1 MKKIL
6 IFAFSLLTLGVQAQR
21 EVPQS
26 RMEQIY
32 EEAKTPYKYGLAV
45 APADNYHK
53 IDCPTVFREGDKWYM
68 TYVVYNGK
76 GGQDGRGYETWIA
89 ESDNLLEWRTLGR
102 LLSYR
107 DGYWDCNQRGGFPSL
122 PDMEWGGSYAMQ
134 TYKGKHWMTYI
145 GGEGTGYESVNK
157 PLYIG
162 VAWTDKPLGSAHEWQ
177 AQDKPVMSIHDKDA
191 QWWEKLTQYKSVVY
205 WDKEKTLGAPFVMFY
220 NAAGR
225 HPETDLKAERVG
237 IALSKD
243 MKHWKRYPGN
253 PVFAHEA
260 DGTITGDAHIQKMG
274 DVYVMFYFSAFEPSR
289 KYKAFNTFAA
299 SYDLVHWTDWKGE
312 DLIMPSKNYDEL
324 FAHKSYVV
332 KHDGVVYHFYCAVN
346 NAEQRGI
353 AVATSKPMGRSQ
365 VRFPEPEVKNR
376 RTVTELDKDW
386 KTWLTDNGQLTTDNG
401 ARGGNGSFSVV
412 DIPHNWDD
420 YYGYRQLTHGNLHGA
435 AMYEK
440 DFVAEKKQGKRY
452 FLRFEGVGTYAAI
465 TLNGKDYGRHPVGRT
480 TLTLDVTDALK
491 QGTNRLAVKAEHPEM
506 IADMP
511 WVCGGCSS
519 EWGFSEGSQPLG
531 IFRPVV
537 LEATDEIRIEPFG
550 VHIWNDDKAE
560 NIYVETEVKNYGKTA
575 ETIEVVNKFSNAD
588 GKQVFRLVEKVTLQP
603 GEMKVIKQ
611 QSPVQNP
618 VLWNTEN
625 PYLYKLASMIKRGK
639 STTDEIS
646 TPFGI
651 RTVSW
656 PVKRTDGDGRFY
668 LNGKPIFINGVC
680 EYEHQFGQSHAFS
693 HEQVAARVKQIRAA
707 GFNAFRDAHQ
717 PHHLDYQ
724 HYWDKEGILF
734 WTQFSAHVW
743 YDTPEFRDNFKT
755 LLRRWVKERRNS
767 PSVVMWGLQN
777 ESTLPREFAEE
788 CSEIIREMDPTA
800 RNMRVI
806 TTCNGG
812 EGTDW
817 NVIQNWSGTY
827 GGNVDNYG
835 HELSQKNQLLN
846 GEYGAWRSIGLHTE
860 PAAFDANGVWSEERM
875 CQLMETKIRLAEQ
888 AKDSVCGQFQWIYS
902 SHDNPGRRQPDEAY
916 RKIDKVG
923 PFNYKG
929 LVTPWEEPLDVY
941 YMYRANYVS
950 AAEDPMVYLVSHTW
964 ADRFASGRRR
974 ATIEA
979 YSNCDSVLLYND
991 AADAQFLGRKVNH
1004 GIGTHFMW
1012 ENRDIRYNVLRAVG
1026 YYKGKAVAE
1035 DILVLN
1041 GLEKAPNF
1049 DALYR
1054 GSDIVPTAA
1063 DNSTGK
1069 DLLKGA
1075 EGYNYLYRLN
1085 CGGDAYTDTYG
1096 QVWAQ
1101 DNTNCSHSW
1110 AEAFIQPSD
1119 SVRLLSPYQASQR
1132 ITNDPIHGTRDW
1144 GLFQTFRF
1152 GRHKLNFQFPI
1163 SDGEYRIELYFT
1175 EPWHGT
1181 GGSVKTDCEGLRIFD
1196 VAVNDRIVLDDL
1208 DIWAETG
1215 HDGACKKVVAATVKG
1230 GILKI
1235 SFPEVKAGQAIICG
1249 IAIASTSSFTPNEVK
1264 NAETLADGKRA
1275 LRSDWKD
1282 NAGFTWAAQEK
1293 EVMEKTPKELLP
1305 EDKNARAN
1313 VTYEAEDAV
1322 LKGKYSKKEHKKQ
1335 TGIFFGKGTN
1345 NSITWNVSTGL
1356 AQVYALRFKYMN
1368 ATGKPMKVRM
1378 QFIDSKGV
1386 VLKEDVLTFAD
1397 TPGKWRML
1405 STTTGSYINA
1415 GYYKVVLSA
1424 PDMDGLALDAL
1435 DVQ

>member
-1 MKKIL
+1 MKKLLLAVFSI
-6 IFAFSLLTLGVQAQR
+6 ATTFSLYAQR
-21 EVPQS
+21 EVPQE

-32 EEAKTPYKYGLAV
+32 EEVKTPYKYGLAV

-53 IDCPTVFREGDKWYM
+53 IDCPTVFRQGDKWLM

-76 GGQDGRGYETWIA
+76 GGTDGRGYETWIA

-102 LLSYR
+102 VLSYR
-107 DGYWDCNQRGGFPSL
+107 DGKWDCNQRGGFPAL
-122 PDMEWGGSYAMQ
+122 PDMEWGGSYELQ
-134 TYKGKHWMTYI
+134 TYKGRHWMTYI
-145 GGEGTGYESVNK
+145 GGEGTGYEAVK
-157 PLYIG
+157 APLYVG
-162 VAWTDKPLGSAHEWQ
+162 LAWTKGDISTAHEWESL
-177 AQDKPVMSIHDKDA
+177 DKPILSIHDKDA
-191 QWWEKLTQYKSVVY
+191 QWWEKLTQYKSTVY
-205 WDKEKTLGAPFVMFY
+205 WDKDKTLGAPFVMYY
-220 NAAGR
+220 NAGGR
-225 HPETDLKAERVG
+225 HPETDLKGERIG

-243 MKHWKRYPGN
+243 MKTWKRYSGN

-299 SYDLVHWTDWKGE
+299 SYDLVNWTDWKGA
-312 DLIMPSKNYDEL
+312 DLIIPSKNYDEL

-353 AVATSKPMGRSQ
+353 AIATSKPMGRSA
-365 VRFPEPEVKNR
+365 VRFPKPEIKNR
-376 RTVTELDKDW
+376 RQITTLNEGW
-386 KTWLTDNGQLTTDNG
+386 KTWITEATHLK
-401 ARGGNGSFSVV
+401 GNFMMPAKIVN
-412 DIPHNWDD
+412 IPHNWDD
-420 YYGYRQLTHGNLHGA
+420 YYGYRQLTHGNLHRT
-435 AMYEK
+435 AMYVK
-440 DFVAEKKQGKRY
+440 DFTADVKSGKRY
-452 FLRFEGVGTYAAI
+452 FLRFDGVGTYATI
-465 TLNGKDYGRHPVGRT
+465 TVNGKNFGRHPIGRT
-480 TLTLDVTDALK
+480 TLTLDVTDELK
-491 QGTNRLAVKAEHPEM
+491 QGVNRLEVKAEHPEM

-550 VHIWNDDKAE
+550 VHIWNDDKAGTVF
-560 NIYVETEVKNYGKTA
+560 VETEVKNYGKTA
-575 ETIEVVNKFSNAD
+575 ETVEVVNKFSNAD
-588 GKQVFRLVEKVTLQP
+588 GKQVFRLTEKVTLQP
-603 GEMKVIKQ
+603 GERKVVKQ

-618 VLWNTEN
+618 VLWSTEN

-656 PVKRTDGDGRFY
+656 PVKRKDGDGRFY
-668 LNGKPIFINGVC
+668 LNGQPVFINGVC

-693 HEQVAARVKQIRAA
+693 REQVAARVKQIRAA

-724 HYWDKEGILF
+724 KYWDKEGMLW

-743 YDTPEFRDNFKT
+743 YDTPEFRENFKK
-755 LLRRWVKERRNS
+755 LLRQWVKERRNS

-777 ESTLPREFAEE
+777 ESTLPKEFAEE

-800 RNMRVI
+800 RTMRVI

-812 EGTDW
+812 DGTDW

-827 GGNVDNYG
+827 GGDVNKYG
-835 HELSQKNQLLN
+835 RELSQTNQLLN

-875 CQLMETKIRLAEQ
+875 CRLMETKIRLAEQ
-888 AKDSVCGQFQWIYS
+888 AKDSVCGQFQWIFS

-916 RKIDKVG
+916 RRIDKVG

-941 YMYRANYVS
+941 YMYRANYVPAS
-950 AAEDPMVYLVSHTW
+950 EDPMVYLASHTW
-964 ADRFASGRRR
+964 EDRFATGRRR

-991 AADAQFLGRKVNH
+991 AVDAEYLGRKLNH
-1004 GIGTHFMW
+1004 GVGTHFMW

-1026 YYKGKAVAE
+1026 YFKGKPAAE
-1035 DILVLN
+1035 DVLVLD
-1041 GLEKAPNF
+1041 GLEKAPHF
-1049 DALYR
+1049 EALYR
-1054 GSDIVPTAA
+1054 GSVIVPVAA
-1063 DNSTGK
+1063 DRLNGT

-1075 EGYNYLYRLN
+1075 EGYTYLYRLN

-1101 DNTNCSHSW
+1101 DNSRYSHSW
-1110 AEAFIQPSD
+1110 AESFIHPSD
-1119 SVRLLSPYQASQR
+1119 SVQLLSPYQASQR
-1132 ITNDPIHGTRDW
+1132 TTNDPIHGTRDW
-1144 GLFQTFRF
+1144 ELFQTFRF
-1152 GRHKLNFQFPI
+1152 GRHKLNFRFPVP
-1163 SDGEYRIELYFT
+1163 DGEYRVELYFT

-1181 GGSVKTDCEGLRIFD
+1181 GGGVQTDCEGLRIFD
-1196 VAVNDRIVLDDL
+1196 VAVNDKVLLDDL
-1208 DIWAETG
+1208 DVWAEAG
-1215 HDGACKKVVAATVKG
+1215 HDGACKKVVNAVVKG
-1230 GILKI
+1230 GVLKI
-1235 SFPEVKAGQAIICG
+1235 DFPEVKAGQALICG
-1249 IAIASTSSFTPNEVK
+1249 IAIASAASVEPVANQGADDRNVSF
-1264 NAETLADGKRA
+1264 
-1275 LRSDWKD
+1275 S
-1282 NAGFTWAAQEK
+1282 WAAQDK
-1293 EVMEKTPKELLP
+1293 DVMEKTPKELLP

-1313 VTYEAEDAV
+1313 VTYQAEDAM
-1322 LKGKYSKKEHKKQ
+1322 LKGKFIKKEVKKQ
-1335 TGIFFGKGTN
+1335 TGVFFGKGEKS
-1345 NSITWNVSTGL
+1345 SITWNISTGL

-1386 VLKEDVLTFAD
+1386 VLKEDHLTFAE

-1405 STTTGSYINA
+1405 STTTGTYINA

-1424 PDMDGLALDAL
+1424 PDMEGLALDAL

>member
-6 IFAFSLLTLGVQAQR
+6 ILAFLLLSLGTYAQR

-45 APADNYHK
+45 APADNKHK

-76 GGQDGRGYETWIA
+76 SGLDGRGYETWIA

-102 LLSYR
+102 VLSYR
-107 DGYWDCNQRGGFPSL
+107 DGFWDCNQRGGFPAL
-122 PDMEWGGSYAMQ
+122 PDMEWGGSYALQ
-134 TYKGKHWMTYI
+134 TYKGKHWMTYL

-162 VAWTDKPLGSAHEWQ
+162 LAWTDRPLGSAHEWQ

-243 MKHWKRYPGN
+243 MKKWKRYPGN

-299 SYDLVHWTDWKGE
+299 SYDLVHWTDWKGA
-312 DLIMPSKNYDEL
+312 DLIIPSKDYDEL

-332 KHDGVVYHFYCAVN
+332 KHNGVVYHFYCAVN
-346 NAEQRGI
+346 DAEQRGI
-353 AVATSKPMGRSQ
+353 AIATSKPMGRSQ
-365 VRFPEPEVKNR
+365 VHFPEREVKNR
-376 RTVTELDKDW
+376 RMVMELDKGW
-386 KTWLTDNGQLTTDNG
+386 KTWLCDKSAYGQVDNAPT
-401 ARGGNGSFSVV
+401 VV

-420 YYGYRQLTHGNLHGA
+420 YYGYRQLTHGNLHGT

-440 DFVAEKKQGKRY
+440 IFTLDNSQFPISNSSSGKRY
-452 FLRFEGVGTYAAI
+452 FLRFEGVGTYATI
-465 TLNGKDYGRHPVGRT
+465 TLNGKDFGRHPVGRT
-480 TLTLDVTDALK
+480 TLTLDITEALK
-491 QGTNRLAVKAEHPEM
+491 QGENKLVVKAEHPEM

-550 VHIWNDDKAE
+550 VHIWNDDKAGTVF
-560 NIYVETEVKNYGKTA
+560 VETEVKNYGKTT
-575 ETIEVVNKFSNAD
+575 ETVEVVNKFSNAD
-588 GKQVFRLVEKVTLQP
+588 GKQVFRLTEKVTLQP
-603 GEMKVIKQ
+603 GERKVVKQ

-618 VLWNTEN
+618 VLWSTEN

-656 PVKRTDGDGRFY
+656 PVKRKDGDGRFY
-668 LNGKPIFINGVC
+668 LNGQPVFINGVC

-693 HEQVAARVKQIRAA
+693 REQVAARVKQIRAV

-724 HYWDKEGILF
+724 KYWDKEGVLW

-743 YDTPEFRDNFKT
+743 YDTPEFRENFKK
-755 LLRRWVKERRNS
+755 LLRQWVKERRNS

-777 ESTLPREFAEE
+777 ESTLPKEFAEE

-800 RNMRVI
+800 RTMRVI

-812 EGTDW
+812 DGTDW

-827 GGNVDNYG
+827 GGDVNKYG
-835 HELSQKNQLLN
+835 RELSQKNQLLN

-875 CQLMETKIRLAEQ
+875 CRLMETKIRLAEQ
-888 AKDSVCGQFQWIYS
+888 AKDSVCGQFQWIFS

-916 RKIDKVG
+916 RRIDKVG

-941 YMYRANYVS
+941 YMYRANYVPAS
-950 AAEDPMVYLVSHTW
+950 EDPMVYLASHTW
-964 ADRFASGRRR
+964 EDRFATGRRR

-991 AADAQFLGRKVNH
+991 AVDAEYLGRKLNH
-1004 GIGTHFMW
+1004 GVGTHFMW

-1026 YYKGKAVAE
+1026 YFKGKPAAE
-1035 DILVLN
+1035 DVLVLD
-1041 GLEKAPNF
+1041 GLEKAPHF
-1049 DALYR
+1049 EALYR
-1054 GSDIVPTAA
+1054 GSVIVPVAA
-1063 DNSTGK
+1063 DRLNGT

-1075 EGYNYLYRLN
+1075 EGYTYLYRLN

-1101 DNTNCSHSW
+1101 DNSRYSHSW
-1110 AEAFIQPSD
+1110 AESFIHPSD
-1119 SVRLLSPYQASQR
+1119 SVQLLSPYQASQR
-1132 ITNDPIHGTRDW
+1132 TTNDPIHGTRDW
-1144 GLFQTFRF
+1144 ELFQTFRF
-1152 GRHKLNFQFPI
+1152 GRHKLNFRFPVP
-1163 SDGEYRIELYFT
+1163 DGEYRVELYFT

-1181 GGSVKTDCEGLRIFD
+1181 GGGVQTDCEGLRIFD
-1196 VAVNDRIVLDDL
+1196 VAVNDKVLL
-1208 DIWAETG
+1208 DELDVWAEAG
-1215 HDGACKKVVAATVKG
+1215 HDGACKKVVNAVVKG
-1230 GILKI
+1230 GVLKI
-1235 SFPEVKAGQAIICG
+1235 DFPEVKAGQALICG
-1249 IAIASTSSFTPNEVK
+1249 IAIASAASVEPVANQGADDRNVSF
-1264 NAETLADGKRA
+1264 
-1275 LRSDWKD
+1275 S
-1282 NAGFTWAAQEK
+1282 WAAQDK
-1293 EVMEKTPKELLP
+1293 DVMEKTPKELLP

-1313 VTYEAEDAV
+1313 VTYQAEDAM
-1322 LKGKYSKKEHKKQ
+1322 LKGKFIKKEVKKQ
-1335 TGIFFGKGTN
+1335 TGVFFGKGEKS
-1345 NSITWNVSTGL
+1345 SITWNISTGL

-1386 VLKEDVLTFAD
+1386 VLKEDHLTFAE

-1405 STTTGSYINA
+1405 STTTGTYINA

-1424 PDMDGLALDAL
+1424 PDMEGLALDAL

>member
-1 MKKIL
+1 MKKIVVL
-6 IFAFSLLTLGVQAQR
+6 AFSLVSLVAYAQR

-32 EEAKTPYKYGLAV
+32 EEAKTPYKYGLV
-45 APADNYHK
+45 MAPTDNRHK

-76 GGQDGRGYETWIA
+76 SGLDGRGYETWIA

-102 LLSYR
+102 VLSYR
-107 DGYWDCNQRGGFPSL
+107 DGHWDCNQRGGFPAL
-122 PDMEWGGSYAMQ
+122 PDMEWGGSYTMQ
-134 TYKGKHWMTYI
+134 AYKGKHWMTYL
-145 GGEGTGYESVNK
+145 GGDGTGYESVNK
-157 PLYIG
+157 PLHIG
-162 VAWTDKPLGSAHEWQ
+162 LAWTDRPLGSAHEWQ

-243 MKHWKRYPGN
+243 LKKWKRYPGN

-289 KYKAFNTFAA
+289 TYKAFNTFAA

-312 DLIMPSKNYDEL
+312 DLIVPSKNYDEL

-332 KHDGVVYHFYCAVN
+332 KHNGVVYHFYCAVN
-346 NAEQRGI
+346 DAEQRGI

-365 VRFPEPEVKNR
+365 VHFPEREVKNR
-376 RTVTELDKDW
+376 RLVTELDKGW
-386 KTWLTDNGQLTTDNG
+386 KTWLT
-401 ARGGNGSFSVV
+401 GGTPGGDVKSREV

-420 YYGYRQLTHGNLHGA
+420 YYGYRQLTHGNLHGT

-440 DFVAEKKQGKRY
+440 TFTLDGPSSKKRY
-452 FLRFEGVGTYAAI
+452 FLRFEGVGTYATI
-465 TLNGKDYGRHPVGRT
+465 TLNGKDFGRHPIGRT
-480 TLTLDVTDALK
+480 TLTLDVTEALR
-491 QGTNRLAVKAEHPEM
+491 QGDNKLEVKAEHPEM

-550 VHIWNDDKAE
+550 VHVWNDDKAATVF
-560 NIYVETEVKNYGKTA
+560 VETEVKNYGKTV
-575 ETIEVVNKFSNAD
+575 ETVEVVNKFSNAD
-588 GKQVFRLVEKVTLQP
+588 GKQVFRLTEKVTLQP

-611 QSPVQNP
+611 QSPVRNP
-618 VLWNTEN
+618 VLWSTEN
-625 PYLYKLASMIKRGK
+625 PYLYKLASMIKRGR
-639 STTDEIS
+639 STTDEIT

-651 RTVSW
+651 RTISW
-656 PVKRTDGDGRFY
+656 PVKRADGDGRFF
-668 LNGKPIFINGVC
+668 LNGRPVFINGVC

-693 HEQVAARVKQIRAA
+693 REQVAARVKQIRAA

-724 HYWDKEGILF
+724 QYWDKEGILW

-743 YDTPEFRDNFKT
+743 YDTPEFRENFKS

-800 RNMRVI
+800 RTMRIV

-827 GGNVDNYG
+827 GGDVNRYG
-835 HELSQKNQLLN
+835 RELAQKNQLLN

-860 PAAFDANGVWSEERM
+860 PAAFDAGGVWSEERM
-875 CQLMETKIRLAEQ
+875 CRLMETKIRLAEQ
-888 AKDSVCGQFQWIYS
+888 AKDSVCGQFQWIFS

-916 RKIDKVG
+916 RRIDKVG

-941 YMYRANYVS
+941 YMYRANYVLAS
-950 AAEDPMVYLVSHTW
+950 RDPMVYLASHTW
-964 ADRFASGRRR
+964 EDRFATGRRR

-991 AADAQFLGRKVNH
+991 AVDEQFLGRKLNQ
-1004 GIGTHFMW
+1004 GIGTHWMW

-1026 YYKGKAVAE
+1026 YFKGKPVAE
-1035 DILVLN
+1035 DVLALN
-1041 GLEKAPNF
+1041 GLEEAPHF
-1049 DALYR
+1049 EALYR
-1054 GSDIVPTAA
+1054 GSEIVPVAA
-1063 DNSTGK
+1063 DRLNGT

-1075 EGYNYLYRLN
+1075 EGYTYLYRLN
-1085 CGGDAYTDTYG
+1085 CGGDAYTDIYG

-1101 DNTNCSHSW
+1101 DNSCYSSSW
-1110 AEAFIQPSD
+1110 AEAFIHPSD
-1119 SVRLLSPYQASQR
+1119 SARWLSPYQASQR
-1132 ITNDPIHGTRDW
+1132 TTADPIHGTRDW
-1144 GLFQTFRF
+1144 KLFQTFRF
-1152 GRHKLNFQFPI
+1152 GRHKLNFRFPLA
-1163 SDGEYRIELYFT
+1163 DGEYRVELYFT

-1181 GGSVKTDCEGLRIFD
+1181 GGSAQTDCEGLRIFD
-1196 VAVNDRIVLDDL
+1196 VAINGRVVLDDF
-1208 DIWAETG
+1208 DVWAEAG
-1215 HDGACKKVVAATVKG
+1215 HDGACKKVVNATVKG
-1230 GILKI
+1230 GTLKI
-1235 SFPEVKAGQAIICG
+1235 DFPEVKAGQAVICG
-1249 IAIASTSSFTPNEVK
+1249 IAIASVTPSAHEE
-1264 NAETLADGKRA
+1264 AKRQE
-1275 LRSDWKD
+1275 
-1282 NAGFTWAAQEK
+1282 GFSWAAQDK
-1293 EVMEKTPKELLP
+1293 AVMEKTPKELLP

-1322 LKGKYSKKEHKKQ
+1322 LKGKYTRKEHKKQ
-1335 TGIFFGKGTN
+1335 TGVFFGKGGN
-1345 NSITWNVSTGL
+1345 SSITWKVSTGL

-1368 ATGKPMKVRM
+1368 TTGKPMKVRM

-1386 VLKEDVLTFAD
+1386 VLKEDHLTFAE

-1405 STTTGSYINA
+1405 STTTGTYINA
-1415 GYYKVVLSA
+1415 GSYTVVLSA
-1424 PDMDGLALDAL
+1424 PDMEGLALNAL

>member
-1 MKKIL
+1 MMVIMKKIVIL
-6 IFAFSLLTLGVQAQR
+6 AFSLFTLGAHAQR

-26 RMEQIY
+26 RMKQIY

-45 APADNYHK
+45 APTDNYHK
-53 IDCPTVFREGDKWYM
+53 IDCPTVFREGGKWYM

-76 GGQDGRGYETWIA
+76 SGLDGRGYETWIA

-107 DGYWDCNQRGGFPSL
+107 DGYWDCNQRGGFPAL
-122 PDMEWGGSYAMQ
+122 PDMEWGGSYALQ

-162 VAWTDKPLGSAHEWQ
+162 LAWTDQPLGVAHEWQ
-177 AQDKPVMSIHDKDA
+177 AQDKPVMSIHDKEA
-191 QWWEKLTQYKSVVY
+191 QWWEKLTQYKSTVY

-299 SYDLVHWTDWKGE
+299 SYDLVNWTDWKGD
-312 DLIMPSKNYDEL
+312 DLIIPSKNYDEL

-332 KHDGVVYHFYCAVN
+332 KHNGVVYHFYCAVN

-353 AVATSKPMGRSQ
+353 AIATSKPMGRSQ

-376 RTVTELDKDW
+376 RMVMELDKDW
-386 KTWLTDNGQLTTDNG
+386 KTWLLDNSQLKT
-401 ARGGNGSFSVV
+401 V
-412 DIPHNWDD
+412 DLPHNWDD
-420 YYGYRQLTHGNLHGA
+420 YYGYRQLTHGNLHGT

-440 DFVAEKKQGKRY
+440 TFTLDNSQFSTLNTPFKKRY
-452 FLRFEGVGTYAAI
+452 FLRFEGIGTYATI

-491 QGTNRLAVKAEHPEM
+491 PGENKLTVKVEHPEM
-506 IADMP
+506 ISDMP

-550 VHIWNDDKAE
+550 VHIWNDDKAA
-560 NIYVETEVKNYGKTA
+560 NVYVETEVKNYGKTA
-575 ETIEVVNKFSNAD
+575 ETVEVVNKFSNAD

-603 GEMKVIKQ
+603 GEVKIIKQ

-618 VLWNTEN
+618 VLWSTEN

-651 RTVSW
+651 RTISW
-656 PVKRTDGDGRFY
+656 PVKRNDGDGRFY
-668 LNGKPIFINGVC
+668 LNSKPIFINGVC

-693 HEQVAARVKQIRAA
+693 REQVAARVKQIRAA

-724 HYWDKEGILF
+724 QYWDKEGVLW

-743 YDTPEFRDNFKT
+743 YDTPEFRENFKT

-812 EGTDW
+812 TGTDW

-827 GGNVDNYG
+827 GGDVNNYG
-835 HELSQKNQLLN
+835 HELSQNNQLLN

-860 PAAFDANGVWSEERM
+860 PGAFDPNGVWSEERM
-875 CQLMETKIRLAEQ
+875 CQLMETKIRQAEQ
-888 AKDSVCGQFQWIYS
+888 AKDSVCGQFQWIFS

-941 YMYRANYVS
+941 YMYRANYVPAS
-950 AAEDPMVYLVSHTW
+950 KDPMVYLASHTW
-964 ADRFASGRRR
+964 ADRFAKGGRR

-991 AADAQFLGRKVNH
+991 AAKGQFLGRKVNH
-1004 GIGTHFMW
+1004 GMGTHFVW

-1026 YYKGKAVAE
+1026 YYQGKPVAE

-1041 GLEKAPNF
+1041 GLPEAPNF
-1049 DALYR
+1049 EVLYR
-1054 GSDIVPTAA
+1054 GSEVVPTAA
-1063 DNSTGK
+1063 DNLNGT
-1069 DLLKGA
+1069 DVLKGA
-1075 EGYNYLYRLN
+1075 DGYTYLYRLN
-1085 CGGDAYTDTYG
+1085 CGGDAYTDSYG

-1101 DNTNCSHSW
+1101 DNTKYSHSW
-1110 AEAFIQPSD
+1110 AEEFIHPSD
-1119 SVRLLSPYQASQR
+1119 SVQLLSPYQASQR
-1132 ITNDPIHGTRDW
+1132 TTPDPIHGTKDW
-1144 GLFQTFRF
+1144 KLFQSFRF
-1152 GRHKLNFQFPI
+1152 GRHQLNFQFPVP
-1163 SDGEYRIELYFT
+1163 DGKYRVELYFT

-1181 GGSVKTDCEGLRIFD
+1181 GGSEQTDCEGLRIFD
-1196 VAVNDRIVLDDL
+1196 VAVNDQVVLDDL
-1208 DIWAETG
+1208 DVWAEAG
-1215 HDGACKKVVAATVKG
+1215 HDGACKKVVNATVAG
-1230 GILKI
+1230 GILKV
-1235 SFPEVKAGQAIICG
+1235 SFPEVKAGQAVICG
-1249 IAIASTSSFTPNEVK
+1249 IAIAADTAQQTVGSAALGTSATCSCGNQDVRF
-1264 NAETLADGKRA
+1264 
-1275 LRSDWKD
+1275 S
-1282 NAGFTWAAQEK
+1282 WAAQEQ

-1313 VTYEAEDAV
+1313 VTYEAEEAA
-1322 LKGKYSKKEHKKQ
+1322 LKGNYTKKEHKKQ
-1335 TGIFFGKGTN
+1335 MGVFFGKGTR
-1345 NSITWNVSTGL
+1345 NSITWNISTGL

-1368 ATGKPMKVRM
+1368 TTGKPMRVRM

-1386 VLKEDVLTFAD
+1386 VLKEDMLTFAD

-1405 STTTGSYINA
+1405 STTTGTYINA

-1424 PDMDGLALDAL
+1424 ADMDGLALDGL